1 MLLFSFLH
9 SVEFY
14 VLAVVL
20 AAAVVAAVVKPRE
33 KGPARTW
40 LYGGTLLD
48 DGPGADGEAP
58 SISICMSEDG
68 RELVLERR
76 GLAGVNLDDGAYSVA
91 VEVAGFDVT
100 VNERLDFGSPG
111 RPQATGAEVRIDCLG
126 LERYH
131 FLYRSK
137 ALGRN
142 CAFTVSLRPST
153 RVERPLV

>member
-1 MLLFSFLH
+1 MLLYSFFN

-14 VLAVVL
+14 VLAVVV

-48 DGPGADGEAP
+48 DGAEADGEAP
-58 SISICMSEDG
+58 AICLQMSEDG
-68 RELVLERR
+68 RALVLERR

-100 VNERLDFGSPG
+100 INERLTFGTPG
-111 RPQATGAEVRIDCLG
+111 GPMATGAEVRIDCLA

-131 FLYRSK
+131 ILYRSE